1 MSDNTASSEDL
12 YETKDISYLEMP
24 FPDLEETT
32 FTKILNKTGL
42 EKLWNKISGTF
53 VRKPSGGVVGQ
64 AIVKTETGEAW
75 GDVASTT
82 YADNVTIE
90 NNNSILSVK
99 DLGITKP
106 KLSFNL
112 AVELEIADYGSYDPD
127 DLSEL
132 VGSLSYENQQK
143 FVNSW
148 TADTSSSLT
157 YDAQKAILDGLN
169 SDFSQNFISK
179 MNITGASISDLVT
192 LHTEYSSDCS
202 GLVGKYLTL
211 NISGKGEEDF
221 QIVGVEHDNLAD
233 DSGKSAFSFL
243 SKDILE
249 QTIHGASSWYSDNST
264 LYQLSQ
270 AYYDRFDSDVKSNIK
285 MITKKTN
292 KFHSLTV
299 YDRDSYIWIPSHTE
313 VGGPNTI
320 NGYDYPTLG
329 TVYDYYSSI
338 AGTASDQEL
347 RVKVNAPFLT
357 TDIGNTSWFL
367 RGYDDSIDYSRYVRV
382 GSPGSVF
389 PDAYINNKYGLV
401 IGFCI

>member
-12 YETKDISYLEMP
+12 YETKDISYFEMP
-24 FPDLEETT
+24 SPDLEETT

-82 YADNVTIE
+82 YADDVTIE

-112 AVELEIADYGSYDPD
+112 AVELEIADYGSYNPD

-157 YDAQKAILDGLN
+157 YDAQKAILDSLN

-179 MNITGASISDLVT
+179 MNITDASISDLLT

-249 QTIHGASSWYSDNST
+249 QTTHGASSWYSDNST

-292 KFHSLTV
+292 QFHSLTV

-320 NGYDYPTLG
+320 NYYDYPTLG

-338 AGTASDQEL
+338 AGTVSNQEL

-367 RGYDDSIDYSRYVRV
+367 RGYDDSRDYSRFVRV
-382 GSPGSVF
+382 GSPGSVS
-389 PDAYINNKYGLV
+389 PDANINTKYGLV

>member
-24 FPDLEETT
+24 FPYLEETT

-82 YADNVTIE
+82 YADDVTIE

-132 VGSLSYENQQK
+132 VGSLTYENQQK
-143 FVNSW
+143 LVNSW
-148 TADTSSSLT
+148 TADTSSLLT
-157 YDAQKAILDGLN
+157 YDAQKAILDSLN

-249 QTIHGASSWYSDNST
+249 QTTHGASSWYSDNST

-292 KFHSLTV
+292 QFHSLTV

-313 VGGPNTI
+313 VGGPNNI
-320 NGYDYPTLG
+320 NGYKYPTLG

-338 AGTASDQEL
+338 VGTVSNQEL

-357 TDIGNTSWFL
+357 TNIGNTSWFL
-367 RGYDDSIDYSRYVRV
+367 RGYDDSSDYSRYVRV

-389 PDAYINNKYGLV
+389 QDANINTKYGLV